1 LLKKKY
7 ENDMDNDL
15 NEEDGTDLKKN
26 EEVKLDMQYNR
37 ALMNLRMRIEQLE
50 PSINRLYDPKG

>member
-1 LLKKKY
+1 
-7 ENDMDNDL
+7 MDNDL